1 MQNTN
6 YKPMLNTTNLSAT
19 QTTRSLLMIQKDVL
33 TCNTQTCMSNL
44 ITNLH
49 INIPQK
55 ICTNTKQ
62 ILETQITKNDVTSQ
76 AHGFYTKS
84 MKSLKSHS
92 RDSKLI
98 YH

>member
-1 MQNTN
+1 MCKTN
-6 YKPMLNTTNLSAT
+6 NQITFNDSKRCTHLQHTN
-19 QTTRSLLMIQKDVL
+19 MI
-33 TCNTQTCMSNL
+33 TQTCMSNL

-62 ILETQITKNDVTSQ
+62 ILDTQITKNDVTSQ